1 MTRYDYLR
9 STHRCR
15 LRSFFLRHRDTEVD
29 GDRNAFISHGSWE
42 TKKVQKKTTNF
53 IHTPLHRLPI
63 FITRKLFRKPT
74 ALLGTQDVTV
84 FSWRHV
90 AGRFKQPPAHRC
102 STLNRKDRSHRL
114 PLPLLLRRSGALA
127 AAAPLPAPPP
137 PAGAAAAAAIAFSA
151 RGKV

>member
-9 STHRCR
+9 STHRYR

-84 FSWRHV
+84 FSW
-90 AGRFKQPPAHRC
+90 
-102 STLNRKDRSHRL
+102 
-114 PLPLLLRRSGALA
+114 
-127 AAAPLPAPPP
+127 
-137 PAGAAAAAAIAFSA
+137 
-151 RGKV
+151 